1 MNTTTLASAKRQSP
15 HPRTL
20 PVLLAME
27 DDAEDVGRL
36 SSDDRLTCHVHG
48 RWIHQCVASPTHV
61 NPVTRHRWCRP
72 CATELTVS
80 VDELSGDVTMSC
92 PRCGHGESAASAR
105 LIAACRASLAMARGR
120 TATLEI
126 AA

>member
-1 MNTTTLASAKRQSP
+1 MNTTTLASATRL
-15 HPRTL
+15 HPTSRTL

-36 SSDDRLTCHVHG
+36 SPDDRLTCHVHS
-48 RWIHQCVASPTHV
+48 RWIHQCVASPMHV

-72 CATELTVS
+72 CATELTVA

-105 LIAACRASLAMARGR
+105 LIAACRASLVAKHSVAQ
-120 TATLEI
+120 